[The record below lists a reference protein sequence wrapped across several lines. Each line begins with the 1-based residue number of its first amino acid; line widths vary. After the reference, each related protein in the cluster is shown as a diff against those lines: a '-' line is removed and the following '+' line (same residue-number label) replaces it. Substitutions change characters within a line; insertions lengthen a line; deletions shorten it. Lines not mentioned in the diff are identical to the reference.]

1 MANPLQ
7 HKATKTFQQR
17 NDQFRQFINDM
28 IKAPT
33 IIIIDADGNNLGKF
47 RRDDALRMAEE
58 AGLDLIQMRY
68 DATTME
74 SMCKMMDYG
83 KYQYFKKKDG
93 GDKKQSWNKGMKE
106 LEISYNIGDNDLTM
120 KINKWIDILK
130 DGYQLRFAIKLRGR
144 ENMFKDLAF
153 AKMQKVVVWIGDYWR
168 GQWVKNEPK
177 WYSVIFAPKVKK

>member
-1 MANPLQ
+1 
-7 HKATKTFQQR
+7 
-17 NDQFRQFINDM
+17 M

-33 IIIIDADGNNLGKF
+33 IIIIDAEWVNLGKF

-68 DATTME
+68 DANTME

-106 LEISYNIGDNDLTM
+106 MKIKYNIGENDLEM
-120 KINKWIDILK
+120 KIKKSIEIL
-130 DGYQLRFAIKLRGR
+130 DEWYQLRFAIVLKWR

-153 AKMQKVVVWIGDYWR
+153 AKMQKVVTWIGDHGR
-168 GQWVKNEPK
+168 SQWVKNEPK
-177 WYSVIFAPKVKK
+177 GYSVVFAPKVKK